1 MRATSNIARRG
12 AAVAL
17 AGALAFG
24 AAGCDENDGTDVD
37 TSLEEGSIVDNLGSE
52 VDDALDGASDAVSTA
67 DDAT

>member
-1 MRATSNIARRG
+1 MRATSNFARRG

-37 TSLEEGSIVDNLGSE
+37 TNLDEGSIVDDLGSG
-52 VDDALDGASDAVSTA
+52 VDGASDAVSTA